1 MTGENMV
8 VRKTKDARTESD
20 GEKDLKQRTIRL
32 RKRTENTASIDEKR
46 GSTTTHLRLQHP
58 LTVFV
63 SFLSLNYLCVG

>member
-8 VRKTKDARTESD
+8 VRKTKDARTKSD
-20 GEKDLKQRTIRL
+20 WENDLKQRTIRG
-32 RKRTENTASIDEKR
+32 RTSTEETANIDEKR